1 MDHHALNT
9 INIRLLRCVSDR
21 CSRME
26 DSPLVVKGT
35 ITLGGCL
42 EIVVSIEKRILR
54 WKALGTKKTEVMLN
68 H

>member
-1 MDHHALNT
+1 MCLIGAAEGTL
-9 INIRLLRCVSDR
+9 
-21 CSRME
+21 ME